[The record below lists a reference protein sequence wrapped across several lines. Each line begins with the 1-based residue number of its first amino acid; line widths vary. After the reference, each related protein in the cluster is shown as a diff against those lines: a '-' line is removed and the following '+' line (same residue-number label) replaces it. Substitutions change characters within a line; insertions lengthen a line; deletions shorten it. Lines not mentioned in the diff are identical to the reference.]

1 MSVEAMTVTGSTL
14 QQTPKAAQHI
24 DAKRKDLEKGTQ
36 DSEKNSASDTNAV
49 QPEELLSQIKSLT
62 ENGVYSV
69 RFEKS
74 QEFDALVVKVVN
86 TDTGDVIH
94 QFPAEEILGMKA
106 SLEELRGQLV
116 DTVR

>member
-1 MSVEAMTVTGSTL
+1 M
-14 QQTPKAAQHI
+14 
-24 DAKRKDLEKGTQ
+24 
-36 DSEKNSASDTNAV
+36 

-62 ENGVYSV
+62 EDGVYSV

-74 QEFDALVVKVVN
+74 QEFDELVVKVVN
-86 TDTGDVIH
+86 TDSGDVIR
-94 QFPAEEILGMKA
+94 QVPAEEILGMKA